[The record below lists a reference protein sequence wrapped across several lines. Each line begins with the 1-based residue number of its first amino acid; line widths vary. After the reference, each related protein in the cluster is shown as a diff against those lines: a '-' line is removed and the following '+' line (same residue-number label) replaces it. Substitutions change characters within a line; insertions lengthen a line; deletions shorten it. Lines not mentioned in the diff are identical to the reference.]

1 MAKELEA
8 LGGVDSPSLSNFWNW
23 VKRNFTLSY
32 QDEIESYL
40 ADSVDYVD
48 FDNRMRNLQRRG
60 MI

>member
-1 MAKELEA
+1 MKEELEA
-8 LGGVDSPSLSNFWNW
+8 LGGVDTPYMSNFWNG
-23 VKRNFTLSY
+23 VKRTFTISY

-40 ADSVDYVD
+40 AQSVDYVD

>member
-8 LGGVDSPSLSNFWNW
+8 LGGVDTPYMSNFWNW
-23 VKRNFTLSY
+23 VKRTFTISY

-40 ADSVDYVD
+40 AQSVDYVD

>member
-1 MAKELEA
+1 MKKELEA

-23 VKRNFTLSY
+23 VKRTFTISY

>member
-1 MAKELEA
+1 MKEELEA
-8 LGGVDSPSLSNFWNW
+8 LGGVDTPYMSNFWNW
-23 VKRNFTLSY
+23 VKRTFTISY

-40 ADSVDYVD
+40 AQSVDYVD

>member
-1 MAKELEA
+1 MTKELEA

-23 VKRNFTLSY
+23 VKRTFTITY

-40 ADSVDYVD
+40 ANSVDSVD
-48 FDNRMRNLQRRG
+48 FDNRIRILQRRG

>member
-1 MAKELEA
+1 MQKELEA
-8 LGGVDSPSLSNFWNW
+8 LGGVDTPYVSNFWNW
-23 VKRNFTLSY
+23 VKRTFTISY

-40 ADSVDYVD
+40 AQSVDYVD

>member
-1 MAKELEA
+1 MTKELEA

-23 VKRNFTLSY
+23 VKRTFTISY

-40 ADSVDYVD
+40 AQSVDYVD
-48 FDNRMRNLQRRG
+48 FDNRMRTLQRRG

>member
-1 MAKELEA
+1 MTKELEA
-8 LGGVDSPSLSNFWNW
+8 LGGVDTPYMSNFWNW
-23 VKRNFTLSY
+23 VKRTFTISY

-40 ADSVDYVD
+40 AQSVDYVD

>member
-1 MAKELEA
+1 MKKELEA
-8 LGGVDSPSLSNFWNW
+8 LGGVDTPSLSDCWNW
-23 VKRNFTLSY
+23 VKRTFTISY

-40 ADSVDYVD
+40 AQSVDYVD

>member
-1 MAKELEA
+1 MKKELEA
-8 LGGVDSPSLSNFWNW
+8 LGGVDTPSLSNFWNW
-23 VKRNFTLSY
+23 VKRTFTISY

-40 ADSVDYVD
+40 AQSVDYVD

>member
-1 MAKELEA
+1 MQKELEA
-8 LGGVDSPSLSNFWNW
+8 LGGVDTPYMSNFWNW
-23 VKRNFTLSY
+23 VKRTFTISY

-40 ADSVDYVD
+40 AQSVDYVD

>member
-23 VKRNFTLSY
+23 VKRTFTITY
-32 QDEIESYL
+32 QDEIHSYL
-40 ADSVDYVD
+40 SDSVDSVD
-48 FDNRMRNLQRRG
+48 FDNRMRILQRRG

>member
-48 FDNRMRNLQRRG
+48 FDNRMRTLQRRG

>member
-1 MAKELEA
+1 MKKELEA

-23 VKRNFTLSY
+23 VKRTFTISY

-48 FDNRMRNLQRRG
+48 FDNRMRTLQRRG

>member
-1 MAKELEA
+1 MQKELEA
-8 LGGVDSPSLSNFWNW
+8 LGGVDTPYVSNFWNW
-23 VKRNFTLSY
+23 MKRTFTISY

-40 ADSVDYVD
+40 AQSVDYVD

>member
-1 MAKELEA
+1 MKKELEA

-23 VKRNFTLSY
+23 VKRAFTISY

>member
-8 LGGVDSPSLSNFWNW
+8 LGGVDAPSLSNFWQW
-23 VKRNFTLSY
+23 VKRTFTISY

-40 ADSVDYVD
+40 AQSVDYVD
-48 FDNRMRNLQRRG
+48 FDNRMRTLQRRG

>member
-23 VKRNFTLSY
+23 VKRTFTITY
-32 QDEIESYL
+32 QDEIHSYL
-40 ADSVDYVD
+40 ADSVDSVD
-48 FDNRMRNLQRRG
+48 FDNRMRTLQRRG